1 MSDQNE
7 PVEGYLQIVATVREY
22 VEEQIQLGFT
32 ELIEPEEEPEFA
44 EFDIERLRD
53 EALGCERCELHQGRN
68 TVVFGTR
75 G

>member
-1 MSDQNE
+1 M
-7 PVEGYLQIVATVREY
+7 
-22 VEEQIQLGFT
+22 EEQIQLGFT

-68 TVVFGTR
+68 TVVFGNR